1 MRLAGGERGREGAG
15 GGDERG
21 RKERGQGKS
30 GRGLQFPNHALR
42 ASEGQQG
49 GAGVGDP
56 GPTWPR
62 GQWAQAHG
70 DSRTPQLARPRRTRA
85 EAKINVRRADRA
97 RPVGGPNI
105 HPHLTTQRAS
115 VHAGPGARVGPT
127 AGPPRPPDLRGSLG
141 ESGLLPA
148 ASLGAIVGPL
158 QGAERPGEATERG
171 PSGQTAADG
180 QRDEP
185 RTHSALGV
193 IPVGPHREAGTPTQV
208 DTGRPP
214 HTRRHTDTPL
224 VVTARHGR
232 LRSMICLVTFHSGTL
247 TQTTSGILTPV
258 VTRPHLGVTS
268 IHRDG
273 AGGDPQRQQAASTDT
288 PSETQGHLEREPRRH
303 AQPSS
308 GKWSSN
314 GSPCR

>member
-30 GRGLQFPNHALR
+30 GRGLQSPNHALR

-49 GAGVGDP
+49 GVGVGDP
-56 GPTWPR
+56 GPTWPW

-141 ESGLLPA
+141 EAGPLPA
-148 ASLGAIVGPL
+148 ARLVAIVGPS

-171 PSGQTAADG
+171 PSGETPIDG
-180 QRDEP
+180 HWDKP
-185 RTHSALGV
+185 RTHSAMKV
-193 IPVGPHREAGTPTQV
+193 IPVGPHRETGMPTQV
-208 DTGRPP
+208 DTDRPP
-214 HTRRHTDTPL
+214 HTVRHIDTPL
-224 VVTARHGR
+224 VMTARHRR
-232 LRSMICLVTFHSGTL
+232 LRSMIRLVTY
-247 TQTTSGILTPV
+247 P
-258 VTRPHLGVTS
+258 
-268 IHRDG
+268 
-273 AGGDPQRQQAASTDT
+273 
-288 PSETQGHLEREPRRH
+288 
-303 AQPSS
+303 
-308 GKWSSN
+308 
-314 GSPCR
+314 